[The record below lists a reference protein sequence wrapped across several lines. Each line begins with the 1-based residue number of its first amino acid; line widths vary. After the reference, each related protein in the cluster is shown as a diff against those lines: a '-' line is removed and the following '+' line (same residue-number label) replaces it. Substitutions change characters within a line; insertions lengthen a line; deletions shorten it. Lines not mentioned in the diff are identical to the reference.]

1 MKTPLFF
8 KKIAILGFFFLA
20 ATQLFAQLNVT
31 PVSGPNM
38 CDGTAAL
45 INPSSVIQS
54 SITWYGNGA
63 IIATNTYQIG
73 NLCPGN
79 YGVSYV
85 QSNPAGGLDSLNTSF
100 FISGGVNPC
109 LNFNVTLTTT
119 PCSTV
124 SSNDGSI
131 SPNVTGGTA
140 PYMYMW
146 NQGSVTQNI
155 INLIPGFTYCVNV
168 VDANGCQMNVCDSMT
183 VSGSNTGDTLV
194 VNNAN
199 CGPAA
204 VGNFVQLYE
213 DCNFNFNACT
223 SASMTS
229 STMIGNDTI
238 QTVCTFVDSMG
249 VTIGTYTINYY
260 LPNGM
265 ANGCVNLQ
273 FILYCSIKSSNSNI
287 KTIVVNDMAQ
297 LSGVASVNE
306 NTLNAVK
313 YNNPINDELAIQFP
327 TNADYE
333 LAIYDLS
340 GKKMYH
346 ANFNNASVAYIS
358 TAQLKAGSYILT
370 VSTKSEQIAIKLV
383 K

>member
-1 MKTPLFF
+1 MNQQMKRNLLKSLFLGLS
-8 KKIAILGFFFLA
+8 ILFLA
-20 ATQLFAQLNVT
+20 QFSYAQLNVT
-31 PVSGPNM
+31 PVSGPNL

-45 INPSSVIQS
+45 SNPSSVIQS

-85 QSNPAGGLDSLNTSF
+85 QSNPVGGLDSLNASF

-109 LNFNVTLTTT
+109 ANFNVILTTT

-140 PYMYMW
+140 PYMYLW
-146 NQGSVTQNI
+146 SQGSVTQDI

-168 VDANGCQMNVCDSMT
+168 TDMNGCQMMVCDSMT
-183 VSGSNTGDTLV
+183 VSGTNTGDTLV

-204 VGNFVQLYE
+204 VGNFVQQYE
-213 DCNFNFNACT
+213 DCNFDFNACT

-229 STMIGNDTI
+229 NMTIGNDTLL
-238 QTVCTFVDSMG
+238 TVWTFVDSNN
-249 VTIGTYTINYY
+249 VAIGTYTIYY
-260 LPNGM
+260 YIPNGIG
-265 ANGCVNLQ
+265 NGCVNLQ
-273 FILYCSIKSSNSNI
+273 FILYCPIKSTNI
-287 KTIVVNDMAQ
+287 KTIVVNDMVQ
-297 LSGVASVNE
+297 LSGLNE
-306 NTLNAVK
+306 MVK
-313 YNNPINDELAIQFP
+313 NPFNVINPIGNE
-327 TNADYE
+327 
-333 LAIYDLS
+333 
-340 GKKMYH
+340 
-346 ANFNNASVAYIS
+346 
-358 TAQLKAGSYILT
+358 LT
-370 VSTKSEQIAIKLV
+370 VQFDEVTTGTIRLYNMNGQLV
-383 K
+383 KTQSLSSVQQATITTANLPTGTYFFQLEVGSTVYTQKVIK

>member
-1 MKTPLFF
+1 MNQYMKRNLLKSLFLGLS
-8 KKIAILGFFFLA
+8 ILFLA
-20 ATQLFAQLNVT
+20 QFSYAQLNVT
-31 PVSGPNM
+31 PVSGPNL

-45 INPSSVIQS
+45 SNPSSVIQS

-85 QSNPAGGLDSLNTSF
+85 QSNPVGGLDSLNASF

-109 LNFNVTLTTT
+109 INFNVTLTTT

-140 PYMYMW
+140 PYMYLW
-146 NQGSVTQNI
+146 SQGSVTQDI

-168 VDANGCQMNVCDSMT
+168 TDMNGCQMMVCDSMT
-183 VSGSNTGDTLV
+183 VSGTNTGDTLV

-204 VGNFVQLYE
+204 VGNFVQQYE
-213 DCNFNFNACT
+213 DCNFDFNACT

-229 STMIGNDTI
+229 STMIGNDTL
-238 QTVCTFVDSMG
+238 QTVWTFVDSNN
-249 VTIGTYTINYY
+249 VAIGTYTIYY
-260 LPNGM
+260 YIPNGIG
-265 ANGCVNLQ
+265 NGCVNLQ
-273 FILYCSIKSSNSNI
+273 FILYCPIKSTNI
-287 KTIVVNDMAQ
+287 KTIVVNDMVQ
-297 LSGVASVNE
+297 LSGLNE
-306 NTLNAVK
+306 MVK
-313 YNNPINDELAIQFP
+313 NPFNVINPIGNE
-327 TNADYE
+327 
-333 LAIYDLS
+333 
-340 GKKMYH
+340 
-346 ANFNNASVAYIS
+346 
-358 TAQLKAGSYILT
+358 LT
-370 VSTKSEQIAIKLV
+370 VQFNEVTSGTMRLYNMNGQLV
-383 K
+383 KTQSLLSVQQATIATSNLPTGTYFFQLEVGSTVYTQKVIK

>member
-1 MKTPLFF
+1 MKRNLL
-8 KKIAILGFFFLA
+8 KSLYLGLSILFLA
-20 ATQLFAQLNVT
+20 QFSYAQLNVT
-31 PVSGPNM
+31 PVSGPNL

-45 INPSSVIQS
+45 SNPSSVIQS

-85 QSNPAGGLDSLNTSF
+85 QSNPVGGLDSLNASF

-109 LNFNVTLTTT
+109 ANFNVTLTTT

-140 PYMYMW
+140 PYMYLW
-146 NQGSVTQNI
+146 SQGSVTQDI

-168 VDANGCQMNVCDSMT
+168 TDMNGCQMMVCDSMT
-183 VSGSNTGDTLV
+183 VSGTNTGDTLV

-204 VGNFVQLYE
+204 VGNFVQQYE
-213 DCNFNFNACT
+213 DCNFDFNACT

-229 STMIGNDTI
+229 NMTIGNDTLL
-238 QTVCTFVDSMG
+238 TVWTFVDSNN
-249 VTIGTYTINYY
+249 VAIGTYTIYY
-260 LPNGM
+260 YIPNGIG
-265 ANGCVNLQ
+265 NGCVNLQ
-273 FILYCSIKSSNSNI
+273 FILYCPIKSTNI
-287 KTIVVNDMAQ
+287 KTIVVNDMVQ
-297 LSGVASVNE
+297 LSGLNEMVKNPFSVNNPMGNE
-306 NTLNAVK
+306 LSVQFDEVTSGTMRL
-313 YNNPINDELAIQFP
+313 YNMNGQ
-327 TNADYE
+327 
-333 LAIYDLS
+333 
-340 GKKMYH
+340 
-346 ANFNNASVAYIS
+346 
-358 TAQLKAGSYILT
+358 
-370 VSTKSEQIAIKLV
+370 LV
-383 K
+383 KTQSLLSVQQATIATTNLPAGTYFFQLEVGSTVYTQKVIK

>member
-1 MKTPLFF
+1 MNQQMKRNLLKSLFLGLS
-8 KKIAILGFFFLA
+8 ILFLA
-20 ATQLFAQLNVT
+20 QFSYAQLNIT
-31 PVSGPNM
+31 PVSGPNL

-45 INPSSVIQS
+45 SNPSSVIQS

-85 QSNPAGGLDSLNTSF
+85 QSNPVGGLDSLNASF

-109 LNFNVTLTTT
+109 ANFNVTLTTT

-140 PYMYMW
+140 PYMYLW
-146 NQGSVTQNI
+146 SQGSVTQDI

-168 VDANGCQMNVCDSMT
+168 TDINGCQMMVCDSMT
-183 VSGSNTGDTLV
+183 VSGTNTGDTLV

-204 VGNFVQLYE
+204 VGNFVQQYE
-213 DCNFNFNACT
+213 DCNFDFNACT

-229 STMIGNDTI
+229 NMTIGNDTLL
-238 QTVCTFVDSMG
+238 TVWTFVDSNN
-249 VTIGTYTINYY
+249 VAIGTYTIYY
-260 LPNGM
+260 YIPNGIG
-265 ANGCVNLQ
+265 NGCVNLQ
-273 FILYCSIKSSNSNI
+273 FILYCPIKSTNI
-287 KTIVVNDMAQ
+287 KTIVVNDMVQ
-297 LSGVASVNE
+297 LSGLNE
-306 NTLNAVK
+306 MVK
-313 YNNPINDELAIQFP
+313 NPFNVINPIGNE
-327 TNADYE
+327 
-333 LAIYDLS
+333 
-340 GKKMYH
+340 
-346 ANFNNASVAYIS
+346 
-358 TAQLKAGSYILT
+358 LT
-370 VSTKSEQIAIKLV
+370 VQFDEVTTGTIRLYNMNGQLV
-383 K
+383 KTQSLLSVQQATIATSNLPTGTYFFQLEVGSTVYTQKVIK